1 MKNILDIFLPYQKK
15 FFLNDKRRKIWIS
28 SRQIGKSFTIAGI
41 LCYKSLSKKNGLSLC
56 ISTGSRAA
64 SEIIR
69 KCEQF
74 AEAIKVLSD
83 GEIDYTSSFDS
94 IKFNNGSR
102 VLSLPSSTDGS
113 NLRGYTGNCCDYD
126 TKVTI
131 QLPQGRIL
139 QMKVGIINNI
149 MTTYYILYQIAN
161 LVNGKIYI
169 GKHKTKHLA
178 DKYFGSGTEL
188 KKEMKIM
195 GAENFE
201 MTVLCYLNNQEEL
214 DLLESL
220 VVNSEFCAREDT
232 YNIHTG
238 CRNPILQG
246 KLNPMY
252 KVPSPL
258 TGVSRK
264 DLKGRKLDED
274 HRANISAGVREMYR
288 RHPEIKEKISKA
300 SLEMYRK
307 HPERLKRRHLYYDTI
322 SKQVVVIHPSEWREI
337 KDKSQYLKFDRTV
350 LPTNEFT
357 TKEVTIEKMRM
368 KRSGTHWWN
377 NGVKQVLSVECPGD
391 GWVRGRCDNTNSGRK
406 YSEFTRMKMSLS
418 QLERNK

>member
-1 MKNILDIFLPYQKK
+1 MQLIDLAYPYQKD
-15 FFLNDKRRKIWIS
+15 FILNPRKRKIWVS
-28 SRQIGKSFTIAGI
+28 SRQIGKSWSIALI
-41 LCYKSLSKKNGLSLC
+41 LCYKSLSKRNGLSLC

-214 DLLESL
+214 DLLQSL

-232 YNIHTG
+232 YNVHTG
-238 CRNPILQG
+238 VSNCIMPG
-246 KLNPMY
+246 ESNPMY
-252 KVPSPL
+252 SVQSPMK
-258 TGVSRK
+258 GVSRI
-264 DLKGRKLDED
+264 DLKGGKLDED
-274 HRANISAGVREMYR
+274 HRANISSGVREMYR

-300 SLEMYRK
+300 CLEMYRK

-322 SKQVVVIHPSEWREI
+322 SKQVVVIHPSDWREI

-391 GWVRGRCDNTNSGRK
+391 GWVRGRCDNINSGRK
-406 YSEFTRMKMSLS
+406 YSESTRMKMSLS

>member
-1 MKNILDIFLPYQKK
+1 
-15 FFLNDKRRKIWIS
+15 
-28 SRQIGKSFTIAGI
+28 
-41 LCYKSLSKKNGLSLC
+41 
-56 ISTGSRAA
+56 
-64 SEIIR
+64 
-69 KCEQF
+69 
-74 AEAIKVLSD
+74 
-83 GEIDYTSSFDS
+83 
-94 IKFNNGSR
+94 
-102 VLSLPSSTDGS
+102 
-113 NLRGYTGNCCDYD
+113 
-126 TKVTI
+126 
-131 QLPQGRIL
+131 
-139 QMKVGIINNI
+139 MKVGIINDI
-149 MTTYYILYQIAN
+149 MTTYYILYQITN

-178 DKYFGSGTEL
+178 DKYFGSCTEL

-238 CRNPILQG
+238 GRNPIFQG

-264 DLKGRKLDED
+264 DLKGGKLDED

-322 SKQVVVIHPSEWREI
+322 SKKVVVIHQSDWREI
-337 KDKSQYLKFDRTV
+337 KDKSQYLKFDRNV

-406 YSEFTRMKMSLS
+406 YSESTRMKMSLS

>member
-131 QLPQGRIL
+131 QLPQCRIL

-149 MTTYYILYQIAN
+149 MNTYYILYQITN

-220 VVNSEFCAREDT
+220 VVNSEFCSREDT

-238 CRNPILQG
+238 GRNPIFQG

-264 DLKGRKLDED
+264 DLKGGKLDED

-300 SLEMYRK
+300 CLEMYRK

-322 SKQVVVIHPSEWREI
+322 SKQVVVIHPSDWREI

-357 TKEVTIEKMRM
+357 VKESTRKKMSNNATGR
-368 KRSGTHWWN
+368 KWWN
-377 NGVKQVLSVECPGD
+377 NGTKQTLSVECPGE
-391 GWVRGRCDNTNSGRK
+391 GWTLGRCDNVNSGRK
-406 YSEFTRMKMSLS
+406 YSESTRMKMSLS

>member
-1 MKNILDIFLPYQKK
+1 
-15 FFLNDKRRKIWIS
+15 
-28 SRQIGKSFTIAGI
+28 
-41 LCYKSLSKKNGLSLC
+41 
-56 ISTGSRAA
+56 
-64 SEIIR
+64 
-69 KCEQF
+69 
-74 AEAIKVLSD
+74 
-83 GEIDYTSSFDS
+83 
-94 IKFNNGSR
+94 
-102 VLSLPSSTDGS
+102 
-113 NLRGYTGNCCDYD
+113 
-126 TKVTI
+126 
-131 QLPQGRIL
+131 
-139 QMKVGIINNI
+139 MKVGIINNI
-149 MTTYYILYQIAN
+149 MTTYYILYQITN

-188 KKEMKIM
+188 KKDMKIM

-238 CRNPILQG
+238 GRNPIFQG

-322 SKQVVVIHPSEWREI
+322 SKKVVVIHPSDWREI

-350 LPTNEFT
+350 FPTNEFT

-391 GWVRGRCDNTNSGRK
+391 GWVRGRCDNINSGRK
-406 YSEFTRMKMSLS
+406 YSESTRMKMSLS

>member
-1 MKNILDIFLPYQKK
+1 MKLIDLAYQYQKD
-15 FFLNDKRRKIWIS
+15 FILNPMKRKIWVS
-28 SRQIGKSFTIAGI
+28 SRQIGKSWSIALL

-56 ISTGSRAA
+56 ISTGARAA

-94 IKFNNGSR
+94 IKFSNGSR

-149 MTTYYILYQIAN
+149 MTTYYILYQITN

-178 DKYFGSGTEL
+178 DKYFGSGKEL

-214 DLLESL
+214 DLLEEL

-238 CRNPILQG
+238 GRNPILQG

-264 DLKGRKLDED
+264 DLKGGKLDED

-300 SLEMYRK
+300 CLEMYRK

-322 SKQVVVIHPSEWREI
+322 SKQVVVIHPSDWREI

-368 KRSGTHWWN
+368 KRSGKHWWN

-391 GWVRGRCDNTNSGRK
+391 GWVRGRCDNVNVGRK
-406 YSEFTRMKMSLS
+406 YSESTRMKMSLS